1 MQLHLIV
8 LKILRTEGSI
18 LINWLKNISMENKN
32 FLYNLYY
39 DWWKNIDKFIFS
51 LILLLFFIGLFFS
64 LTSTSLLVSDKLDTN
79 DYSFFFKHLIFIL
92 LGIITIFFLS
102 SIKQEK
108 LLKFSSIIFIISLIS
123 LILVPVIGI
132 EVKGSKRWIDLY
144 FLPRFQPIELVKPF
158 LIIFISLILSS
169 EKYSNIYLKYFFT
182 FLITLLVALLL
193 AVQPDIGQTL
203 LVFFSWSILIFTSG
217 ISIVFLLILFLL
229 LIFVFSYLVFFVP
242 KFEYIK
248 NRLVSFF
255 NSETGTQN
263 FQSDKAIDSIT
274 SGGFFGKGIG
284 EGTLKNRVP
293 EAHTDYIISVI
304 SEEFGVIAI
313 ILILLLFL
321 IFIYSVFKKVY
332 FENEEKIK
340 LILVG
345 CISLILMQAMIHIGV
360 NIRLF
365 PTTGMTLPFISY
377 GGSSIISISILSGI
391 ILNLT
396 KRKIN

>member
-1 MQLHLIV
+1 
-8 LKILRTEGSI
+8 
-18 LINWLKNISMENKN
+18 MEYKKS
-32 FLYNLYY
+32 LYNLYY
-39 DWWKNIDKFIFS
+39 EWWKNIDKFLLS
-51 LILLLFFIGLFFS
+51 LIILLFFIGLFFS
-64 LTSTSLLVSDKLDTN
+64 LVSTSLIVSDKLDTN
-79 DYSFFFKHLIFIL
+79 DYSFFFKHLIFII
-92 LGIITIFFLS
+92 LGLFIIFGLS
-102 SIKQEK
+102 SIDQEK
-108 LLKFSSIIFIISLIS
+108 LLKYSFIIFAFSLIF
-123 LILVPVIGI
+123 LILVPIIGI

-158 LIIFISLILSS
+158 LIIFISIILSS
-169 EKYSNIYLKYFFT
+169 QKFSNIYLKYLIS
-182 FLITLLVALLL
+182 FLITLGVAILLVI
-193 AVQPDIGQTL
+193 QPDIGQTL

-217 ISIVFLLILFLL
+217 INIIFLTISFLSLIFLLSY
-229 LIFVFSYLVFFVP
+229 LIFFIE
-242 KFEYIK
+242 KFQYIK
-248 NRLVSFF
+248 NRLLSFF
-255 NSETGTQN
+255 NSETGTYN
-263 FQSDKAIDSIT
+263 SQSDKAIESIT

-293 EAHTDYIISVI
+293 EAHTDYVISVI

-332 FENEEKIK
+332 FEKEERTK

-345 CISLILMQAMIHIGV
+345 CASLILMQAIIHIGV

-377 GGSSIISISILSGI
+377 GGSSIISISILSGV

-396 KRKIN
+396 RRKIN

>member
-1 MQLHLIV
+1 M
-8 LKILRTEGSI
+8 ES
-18 LINWLKNISMENKN
+18 KNL
-32 FLYNLYY
+32 LYSVYY
-39 DWWKNIDKFIFS
+39 NWWKNIDKFIFS
-51 LILLLFFIGLFFS
+51 LIIFLFLIGLFFS
-64 LTSTSLLVSDKLDTN
+64 LVSTSLIASDRLNTN
-79 DYSFFFKHLIFIL
+79 DYSFFFKHLAFIILGLAVIFI
-92 LGIITIFFLS
+92 
-102 SIKQEK
+102 
-108 LLKFSSIIFIISLIS
+108 FSSIDQNKLFKYSIIVFLIS
-123 LILVPVIGI
+123 LIFLFLITLIGI
-132 EVKGSKRWIDLY
+132 EVKGSKRWLDLY
-144 FLPRFQPIELVKPF
+144 LLPRFQPVELVKPF
-158 LIIFISLILSS
+158 LIIFISLILCNQ
-169 EKYSNIYLKYFFT
+169 KYNNIFYKYFFS
-182 FLITLLVALLL
+182 FLITLIVVLLL
-193 AVQPDIGQTL
+193 SLQPDIGQSL
-203 LVFFSWSILIFTSG
+203 LVLFSWSILIFTSG
-217 ISIVFLLILFLL
+217 ISMIFLIFLFSS
-229 LIFVFSYLVFFVP
+229 LIFVFIYLVFFVQ

-248 NRLVSFF
+248 NRLISFF
-255 NSETGTQN
+255 DSESGTYN
-263 FQSDKAIDSIT
+263 FQSDKALESIT

-332 FENEEKIK
+332 LENDEKIK

-345 CISLILMQAMIHIGV
+345 SISLILMQTMIHIGV

-377 GGSSIISISILSGI
+377 GGSSIISISILSGV

>member
-1 MQLHLIV
+1 M
-8 LKILRTEGSI
+8 ES
-18 LINWLKNISMENKN
+18 KNL
-32 FLYNLYY
+32 LYSVYY
-39 DWWKNIDKFIFS
+39 NWWKNIDKFIFS
-51 LILLLFFIGLFFS
+51 LIIFLFLIGLFFS
-64 LTSTSLLVSDKLDTN
+64 LVSTSLIASDKLDTN
-79 DYSFFFKHLIFIL
+79 DYSFFFKHLSFIILGLAVIFI
-92 LGIITIFFLS
+92 
-102 SIKQEK
+102 
-108 LLKFSSIIFIISLIS
+108 FSSIDQNKLFKYSIIVFLIS
-123 LILVPVIGI
+123 LIFLFLVPLIGI
-132 EVKGSKRWIDLY
+132 EVKGSKRWLDLY
-144 FLPRFQPIELVKPF
+144 LLPRFQPVELVKPF
-158 LIIFISLILSS
+158 LIIFISLILCNQKYNNIFY
-169 EKYSNIYLKYFFT
+169 KYSFS
-182 FLITLLVALLL
+182 FLITLIVVLLL
-193 AVQPDIGQTL
+193 SLQPDIGQSL
-203 LVFFSWSILIFTSG
+203 LVLFSWSILIFTSG
-217 ISIVFLLILFLL
+217 ISMIFLIFLFSS
-229 LIFVFSYLVFFVP
+229 LIFVFIYLVFFVQ

-248 NRLVSFF
+248 NRLISFF
-255 NSETGTQN
+255 DSESGTYN
-263 FQSDKAIDSIT
+263 FQSDKALESIT

-332 FENEEKIK
+332 LENDEKIK

-345 CISLILMQAMIHIGV
+345 SISLILMQTMIHIGV

-377 GGSSIISISILSGI
+377 GGSSIISISILSGV

>member
-1 MQLHLIV
+1 
-8 LKILRTEGSI
+8 
-18 LINWLKNISMENKN
+18 MEYKKTVFN
-32 FLYNLYY
+32 FYY
-39 DWWKNIDKFIFS
+39 QWWKNIDKFIFL
-51 LILLLFFIGLFFS
+51 LIVLLFCTGLFFS
-64 LTSTSLLVSDKLDTN
+64 LVSTSLVASDKLNTN
-79 DYSFFFKHLIFIL
+79 DYSFFFKHCIFIL
-92 LGIITIFFLS
+92 LGLFIIFFLS
-102 SIKQEK
+102 SIDKET
-108 LLKFSSIIFIISLIS
+108 LLKFSVIFFLIS
-123 LILVPVIGI
+123 LIFLILVPFIGV
-132 EVKGSKRWIDLY
+132 EVKGSKRWIDLN

-158 LIIFISLILSS
+158 LIMFISIILSS
-169 EKYSNIYLKYFFT
+169 QKYTNIYIKYLLTFFT
-182 FLITLLVALLL
+182 TLVIALLL

-203 LVFFSWSILIFTSG
+203 LIFFSWSILIFTSG
-217 ISIVFLLILFLL
+217 INIFFLILLFSF
-229 LIFVFSYLVFFVP
+229 LIFAFLYLIFFVE

-248 NRLVSFF
+248 NRLTSFF
-255 NSETGTQN
+255 DSEKGTHN
-263 FQSDKAIDSIT
+263 FQTDKAIDSIT

-321 IFIYSVFKKVY
+321 IFIYSVFKKVN
-332 FENEEKIK
+332 FENDEKIK

-345 CISLILMQAMIHIGV
+345 CASLILMQAMIHIGV

-365 PTTGMTLPFISY
+365 PTTGMTLPYISY
-377 GGSSIISISILSGI
+377 GGSSIISVSILSGI

>member
-1 MQLHLIV
+1 
-8 LKILRTEGSI
+8 
-18 LINWLKNISMENKN
+18 MEYKKTVFN
-32 FLYNLYY
+32 FYY
-39 DWWKNIDKFIFS
+39 QWWKNIDKFIFL
-51 LILLLFFIGLFFS
+51 LIVLLFCTGLFFS
-64 LTSTSLLVSDKLDTN
+64 LVSTSLVASDKLNTN
-79 DYSFFFKHLIFIL
+79 DYSFFFKHCIFIL
-92 LGIITIFFLS
+92 LGLFIIFFLS
-102 SIKQEK
+102 SIDKET
-108 LLKFSSIIFIISLIS
+108 LLKFSVIFFLIS
-123 LILVPVIGI
+123 LIFLILVPFIGV
-132 EVKGSKRWIDLY
+132 EVKGSKRWIDLN

-158 LIIFISLILSS
+158 LIMFISIILSS
-169 EKYSNIYLKYFFT
+169 QKYANIYIKYLLTFFT
-182 FLITLLVALLL
+182 TLVIALLL

-203 LVFFSWSILIFTSG
+203 LIFFSWSILIFTSG
-217 ISIVFLLILFLL
+217 INIFFLIVLFSF
-229 LIFVFSYLVFFVP
+229 LIFAFLYLIFFVE

-248 NRLVSFF
+248 NRLTSFF
-255 NSETGTQN
+255 DSEKGTHN

-321 IFIYSVFKKVY
+321 IFIYSVFKKVN
-332 FENEEKIK
+332 FENDEKIK

-345 CISLILMQAMIHIGV
+345 CASLILMQTMIHIGV

-396 KRKIN
+396 KRKIA